1 MTRPTTTTA
10 SVDAASLL
18 EQVRDASAPGPRL
31 VDVRTPAEFEASHIP
46 GSINVPLDIVRS
58 QVEQLCE
65 ALDGQQVVL
74 VCRSGQRAGQ
84 AQQSL
89 GGAGL
94 PATALQGGVTAWEG
108 VGGDLNRGRQVWEL
122 ERQVRLVAGS
132 IVLLAV
138 LGSVLVPGLQWV
150 AAFVGAGLTFAALSN
165 SCVMGAVLSRMPW
178 NRRSRQ
184 PSGSPLDALRAGR

>member
-1 MTRPTTTTA
+1 MTRSTTTA

-18 EQVRDASAPGPRL
+18 EQVRDTSAPGPRL

-58 QVEQLCE
+58 QAEQLCE

-89 GGAGL
+89 VGAGL

-122 ERQVRLVAGS
+122 ERQVRLVAGL

-138 LGSVLVPGLQWV
+138 LGSVLVPGLEWV

-165 SCVMGAVLSRMPW
+165 SCAMGAVLSRMPW
-178 NRRSRQ
+178 NRRSGQ
-184 PSGSPLDALRAGR
+184 PSGSPLDALRTAR